1 MSGVGWYLSTCG
13 ATADQRCRPYF
24 KFSSLYKRYF
34 DCRDL
39 QWVPSEVSWVRA
51 LQFVRLLLWQFN
63 SKHFSLKLYH
73 NQSWIGAILL
83 DCISNGIIYGIWSIR
98 LWHIQQ
104 NIIQTSHSLFANSIL
119 QKPGNNEIIIQF
131 MINGR
136 RWNTCAAIVIN
147 RSSKKAILV
156 TISLEAGSGIRN
168 AKKLKIN
175 LLRQ

>member
-1 MSGVGWYLSTCG
+1 MLGQIIKTCCTRHRGREGWREGWREDGRERGVTHTDNFILTVSVMSGVGWYLSTCG

-104 NIIQTSHSLFANSIL
+104 NILFRRHTLYSRTLYYKNPGTMKSL
-119 QKPGNNEIIIQF
+119 
-131 MINGR
+131 
-136 RWNTCAAIVIN
+136 
-147 RSSKKAILV
+147 SSLW
-156 TISLEAGSGIRN
+156 
-168 AKKLKIN
+168 
-175 LLRQ
+175 